1 MSVLK
6 NIASFVQASLFGGTW
21 EDLAFEIRVLKEEVG
36 GIHQRLDDELASV
49 RQRLDKLEGKEAPGK
64 GRGRL
69 SVLSSA
75 DAADAVPKAEA
86 AAPSAETEV
95 YEASGGLSQLSF
107 TREQLIAEALALHP
121 DAKEVLSRNHLPS
134 CGSCAVSGLES
145 LEDGLSNHGVSVE
158 AVLAE
163 LNRLPWN

>member
-6 NIASFVQASLFGGTW
+6 NIASFVQASFFGGTW
-21 EDLAFEIRVLKEEVG
+21 DDLAFEIRVLKEEVG
-36 GIHQRLDDELASV
+36 GIHQRLDEELASV
-49 RQRLDKLEGKEAPGK
+49 RQRLDTLEGKQAPGK

-75 DAADAVPKAEA
+75 DAADVVPKAEA
-86 AAPSAETEV
+86 SAPVASTEDSL
-95 YEASGGLSQLSF
+95 ASGGLSQVTFTKELS
-107 TREQLIAEALALHP
+107 IAEALALHP
-121 DAKEVLSRNHLPS
+121 GVKDVLTRNHLPS